1 MINDSID
8 TLFESIKNSKEYNEY
23 LNISNVISKSDELN
37 GLINEIKKLQKES
50 VNLEYSGDIRYKEV
64 DNEIEKRVEVLNSN
78 PLYKEYLRRMDSLNN
93 ILSESSYT
101 IEKYINEK
109 I

>member
-78 PLYKEYLRRMDSLNN
+78 PLYKEYLRRMDSLDN